1 MKVILILVM
10 VLFVAGCANDMPTEL
25 SDQLDELGAEKVNPI
40 AGKAVYLGNGV
51 SDVYYLDSDCNVSE
65 DSIFFEDK
73 CYYDLFP
80 YMQDNS
86 IYSRYENH
94 LVDVSCNNDQLVVEI
109 VLCDNVC
116 IDGSCS

>member
-10 VLFVAGCANDMPTEL
+10 ILFVVGCANDMPTEL
-25 SDQLDELGAEKVNPI
+25 SDQLDEFGAEKINPI
-40 AGKAVYLGNGV
+40 AGEAIGNV
-51 SDVYYLDSDCNVSE
+51 ISDVYYLDSDCNVLE
-65 DSIFFEDK
+65 DSIFSEDK

-80 YMQDNS
+80 YMQENS

-109 VLCDNVC
+109 VLCDGIC
-116 IDGSCS
+116 IDGSCE